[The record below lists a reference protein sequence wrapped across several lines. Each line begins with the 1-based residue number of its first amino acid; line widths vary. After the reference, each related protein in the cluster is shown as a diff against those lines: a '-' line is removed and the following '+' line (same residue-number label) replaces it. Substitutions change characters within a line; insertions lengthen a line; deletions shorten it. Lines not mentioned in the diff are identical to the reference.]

1 MSNFQCSIC
10 QRNFIKKSHLVNH
23 LNKKNKCQPI
33 ISEITTVL
41 AENTLKIP
49 EIAQQIPISA
59 QQIPQFISPQLL
71 IIDPNQV
78 QNTQLLNLNIPQNII
93 PYSLNFIPNMAQNN
107 QLLHSNIYQN
117 NNTQVL
123 NHDQNIGLNTQNIAS
138 ITSSNTISDTQVLL
152 DDNIT
157 CNFCNKT
164 FARKNALCRHIKKY
178 CKVLNQQKIDQQEII
193 EKLKLLE
200 MKNKLL
206 EEENQ
211 KLKDEI
217 NTKQII
223 TINNIGNTNITNN
236 NINIAAHGQE
246 DLSKMGDVV
255 LMAACRRGINIV
267 PDLISRTHFNTRL
280 PEFHNVYIP
289 SIKDKHVMVFDKVW
303 ELKDT
308 NEVISNLYDTKFD
321 YIIDNKDHFY
331 PFLTE
336 GEKRVFQRWEE
347 TNKNR
352 NSDDFKEFIKDMNEK
367 IKLLMYNK
375 REMVIETKKRQEIKK

>member
-1 MSNFQCSIC
+1 MAKIQCPTCDRTFQR
-10 QRNFIKKSHLVNH
+10 QGHLDNH
-23 LNKKNKCQPI
+23 LHKKNKCQP
-33 ISEITTVL
+33 T
-41 AENTLKIP
+41 
-49 EIAQQIPISA
+49 
-59 QQIPQFISPQLL
+59 
-71 IIDPNQV
+71 
-78 QNTQLLNLNIPQNII
+78 IPQNTTNG
-93 PYSLNFIPNMAQNN
+93 SQNTTN
-107 QLLHSNIYQN
+107 EP
-117 NNTQVL
+117 
-123 NHDQNIGLNTQNIAS
+123 HDITNRSQNITLLGILRPQNITLPD
-138 ITSSNTISDTQVLL
+138 IPVLP
-152 DDNIT
+152 NIT
-157 CNFCNKT
+157 LPDISRPQNITLPDIPDPQNITLPPIPEEFTCDHCDKI

-178 CKVLNQQKIDQQEII
+178 CKVLNQQKIDQQEMI
-193 EKLKLLE
+193 EKLKSLE
-200 MKNKLL
+200 MKNKQL
-206 EEENQ
+206 EEDIKNKEKQ
-211 KLKDEI
+211 YEEKIKKLKDEI

-223 TINNIGNTNITNN
+223 TINGNVGNTNITNN
-236 NINIAAHGQE
+236 NINITAHGQE

>member
-1 MSNFQCSIC
+1 MPTYNCPTCNKEFKQKCHY
-10 QRNFIKKSHLVNH
+10 NEH
-23 LNKKNKCQPI
+23 LNKKNKCQ
-33 ISEITTVL
+33 SSGSQNTTNGTKNTINGSQNTTNGTKNTTNGTKNTINGSQNTTNGSQNTTNGSQSTTSHDIFSVQNVNLL
-41 AENTLKIP
+41 AIPEPPNNTLP
-49 EIAQQIPISA
+49 
-59 QQIPQFISPQLL
+59 
-71 IIDPNQV
+71 
-78 QNTQLLNLNIPQNII
+78 
-93 PYSLNFIPNMAQNN
+93 
-107 QLLHSNIYQN
+107 
-117 NNTQVL
+117 
-123 NHDQNIGLNTQNIAS
+123 
-138 ITSSNTISDTQVLL
+138 
-152 DDNIT
+152 DDLT
-157 CNFCNKT
+157 CNHCNKT